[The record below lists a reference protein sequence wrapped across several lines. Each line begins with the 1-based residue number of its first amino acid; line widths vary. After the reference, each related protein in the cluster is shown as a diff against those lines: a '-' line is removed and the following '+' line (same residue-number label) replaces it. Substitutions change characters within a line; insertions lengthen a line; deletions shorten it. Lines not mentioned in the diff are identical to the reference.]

1 MVTKKSKIL
10 PLWSFFEEGPKFKI
24 LYHSACLCHLQSWKN
39 VMHKVFVLETRH
51 IFTPSWLIYY
61 MMHLLKSNCNYAA
74 KYKLH
79 WEENLPR
86 KSILSCSRVW
96 KIVRWTFL
104 VFTCPCLPQ
113 NTFPT
118 TQSMIIEMKSPQA
131 KQVYGNSGDIV
142 ILISFDS
149 SNLIQGRSPGQN
161 HSCWMSGRHWRSED
175 NQCGLDASQPVLW
188 TWNLF

>member
-1 MVTKKSKIL
+1 MREHDLAFSLALAFVNFIAVSSSIMEKCDT
-10 PLWSFFEEGPKFKI
+10 
-24 LYHSACLCHLQSWKN
+24 
-39 VMHKVFVLETRH
+39 KVFASETRH
-51 IFTPSWLIYY
+51 IYLLPPDSFY
-61 MMHLLKSNCNYAA
+61 MLHLLKSNCNYAA
-74 KYKLH
+74 KYKLR

-113 NTFPT
+113 NTFPI
-118 TQSMIIEMKSPQA
+118 TQSMRIEMKSPQA

-149 SNLIQGRSPGQN
+149 SHPSQGGSPGQN
-161 HSCWMSGRHWRSED
+161 HSYWVTGRHWRSED
-175 NQCGLDASQPVLW
+175 NQCGVDASQPVLW